1 MIRATALLPIGFS
14 LALAVSAAP
23 AAAQQRHDSNA
34 PIDFNAQHM
43 ELQDKANR
51 VLFSGSVQIRQA
63 EMMLEAARVTVAYT
77 GQITDGSPEVSRLDA
92 AGGVTVTRPD
102 QRATGQFAVYD
113 VNKRIITMVG
123 GVTLNQGAN
132 TVSGGRLVINLDT
145 GRATI
150 DGSGVGGST
159 AVPGTPGVQS
169 RGGRVTGRFSVP
181 KRANAPAATPTPA
194 PAPAATPAPKP

>member
-1 MIRATALLPIGFS
+1 MIRATALLPIGFT
-14 LALAVSAAP
+14 LALVASAP

-34 PIDFNAQHM
+34 PIDFDAQHI

-51 VLFSGSVQIRQA
+51 VILSGGVRIRQA
-63 EMMLEAARVTVAYT
+63 EMTLTGARVTLAYT

-92 AGGVTVTRPD
+92 SGGVTVTRPD
-102 QRATGQFAVYD
+102 QSATGQYAVYD

-123 GVTLNQGAN
+123 GVTLKQGPN
-132 TVSGGRLVINLDT
+132 NVSGGRLVINLDT

-150 DGSGVGGST
+150 DGSGVGGSSG
-159 AVPGTPGVQS
+159 ASGTPGVQS

-181 KRANAPAATPTPA
+181 KRANAPATA
-194 PAPAATPAPKP
+194 PAAPATPAPKQ